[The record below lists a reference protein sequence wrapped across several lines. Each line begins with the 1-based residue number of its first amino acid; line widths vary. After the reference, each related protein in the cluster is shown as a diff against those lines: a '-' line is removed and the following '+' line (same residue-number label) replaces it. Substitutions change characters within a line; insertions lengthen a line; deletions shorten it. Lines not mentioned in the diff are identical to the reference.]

1 MSTDKKSNLVCFD
14 TETTGLVSYYESLI
28 EISAVRF
35 NLSGEVEEKFTSLL
49 DPMKEVTQVITD
61 ITGLTTEDLK
71 DAPPFWDVLSDFTN
85 FLQEDDILFAHNAS
99 FDAGFV
105 GVWLSKIMEVLP
117 PNRIYNTIDMARHQF
132 PGFRSYKLAE
142 LVRRLELEG
151 ENAHRAEADVMAT
164 ISLIRKCF
172 EKAHISEDRVKA
184 YLNKYYRYYT
194 FGQFC
199 IKPIESRDSK
209 TRVIYSALRGK
220 KNLYIKYNYS
230 PPEEIRNK
238 IYEDIE
244 LQPLSLFR
252 YKNETYLEGFSD
264 DETYFRRID
273 LKRIEDARLIQ
284 RKKDFVKP
292 IVKKNSN
299 LGN

>member
-1 MSTDKKSNLVCFD
+1 MSDIKRPHLVCFD

-35 NLSGEVEEKFTSLL
+35 NLKGEIIDKFTSLL
-49 DPMKEVTQVITD
+49 DPMKEITQIITD
-61 ITGLTTEDLK
+61 ITGITNDDLK
-71 DAPPFWDVLSDFTN
+71 GAPPFWEVLEGFTN
-85 FLQEDDILFAHNAS
+85 FLEEDDILFAHNAS
-99 FDAGFV
+99 FDANFV
-105 GVWLSKIMEVLP
+105 GLWLSKIMDILP
-117 PNRIYNTIDMARHQF
+117 PNRIYNTIDMARHMF

-142 LVRRLELEG
+142 LIKNLELEG

-172 EKAHISEDRVKA
+172 EKAKVGEERAKA
-184 YLNKYYRYYT
+184 FLSKYYRHYT
-194 FGQFC
+194 FGQYC
-199 IKPIESRDSK
+199 IKPIESKDSK
-209 TRVIYSALRGK
+209 SKVIYSALRGK
-220 KNLYIKYNYS
+220 KNLKIKYNYS
-230 PPEEIRNK
+230 PPDEVDHK
-238 IYEDIE
+238 IYEDID

-273 LKRIEDARLIQ
+273 LKRIEDAKLVQ

-292 IVKKNSN
+292 IVKKNPN
-299 LGN
+299 LRN